1 MKRVLLAFSG
11 GLDTSYCVVHL
22 RELGYEVVT
31 ATVDT
36 GNFTPDEVEAIA
48 ARSKELG
55 AIAHHH
61 LDARTALY
69 EDFVSY
75 VIRANYLRGGVYPA
89 CVGPERVVAARFVAE
104 LATELGIPAVA
115 HGSTGA
121 GNDQIRFDLA
131 LRVLAP
137 ELEVIAPI
145 RTHGL
150 TRAQETDYLRERGY
164 AVSEAT
170 RDYSINVGLLGTTIG
185 GKETLG
191 TLGVPAES
199 AYTMTVAPE
208 AAPSEPETVQITF
221 ANGLPVALDGQT
233 FESGVALIQ
242 ELNRRAGRHGI
253 GRGVHLG
260 TTVLGIK
267 GRVAFEA
274 PALVTLIQAHQELE
288 KSVLTSRQIFWKAQ
302 LGTLYGDMLH
312 EGLYFDPVMRDL
324 EAFLD
329 SASQVVAG
337 TVHVKLGHGHVTLLG
352 STSPHSMMAHDV
364 AVYGEQNAYWNG
376 RDAEGFSRLYGL
388 EGLIAARAKRKGE
401 HRDRVGV

>member
-1 MKRVLLAFSG
+1 MKQVLLAFSG
-11 GLDTSYCVVHL
+11 GLDTSYCVVYL
-22 RELGYEVVT
+22 REQGYDVVT
-31 ATVDT
+31 VTVDT
-36 GNFTPDEVEAIA
+36 GNFSAEEVAAIGE
-48 ARSKELG
+48 RSRALG
-55 AIAHHH
+55 ASAHHH
-61 LDARTALY
+61 LDARAALY
-69 EDFVSY
+69 DGFVSY
-75 VIRANYLRGGVYPA
+75 VVKGNYLRGGVYPA
-89 CVGPERVVAARFVAE
+89 CVGPERVVAAQAVAE
-104 LATELGIPAVA
+104 LAVALGIDEVA

-131 LRVLAP
+131 LRIMASHLRVLAP
-137 ELEVIAPI
+137 I
-145 RTHGL
+145 REHGL
-150 TRAQETDYLRERGY
+150 TRAQETDYLRARGH

-170 RDYSINVGLLGTTIG
+170 KDYSINVGLLGTTIG

-199 AYTMTVAPE
+199 AYTMTVAPLNAPDEPRRLAIRFE
-208 AAPSEPETVQITF
+208 A
-221 ANGLPVALDGQT
+221 GLPVALDGKT
-233 FESGVALIQ
+233 YPDGVALIQ
-242 ELNRRAGRHGI
+242 ALNALAGAHGI

-302 LGTLYGDMLH
+302 LGNLYGDMLH
-312 EGLYFDPVMRDL
+312 EGLYFDPLMRNV

-329 SASQVVAG
+329 SSQETVSG
-337 TVHVKLGHGHVTLLG
+337 TVHLELAKGHVTVLG
-352 STSPHSMMAHDV
+352 SESPYSMMAHDV

-388 EGLIAARAKRKGE
+388 EGLIAAKAKSKGAP
-401 HRDRVGV
+401 HAAAV

>member
-1 MKRVLLAFSG
+1 MKQVLLAFSG
-11 GLDTSYCVVHL
+11 GLDTSYCVVYL
-22 RELGYEVVT
+22 LEQGYDVVT
-31 ATVDT
+31 VTVDT
-36 GNFTPDEVEAIA
+36 GNFTEAERANIA
-48 ARSKELG
+48 ARSQELG
-55 AIAHHH
+55 ASKHYH
-61 LDARTALY
+61 LDARAALY
-69 EDFVSY
+69 DGFVSY
-75 VIRANYLRGGVYPA
+75 VIKANYLRGGVYPA
-89 CVGPERVVAARFVAE
+89 CVGPERVVAAQFVAD
-104 LATELGIPAVA
+104 LAQKLGIEEVA

-137 ELEVIAPI
+137 NLQVLAPI

-150 TRAQETDYLRERGY
+150 TREQESEYLRTRGY
-164 AVSEAT
+164 HVSEAT
-170 RDYSINVGLLGTTIG
+170 KDYSINVGLLGTTIG

-199 AYTMTVAPE
+199 AYTLTASAEAAPE
-208 AAPSEPETVQITF
+208 APQTLVIRFED
-221 ANGLPVALDGQT
+221 GLPVALDQARYPDGA
-233 FESGVALIQ
+233 ALIQ
-242 ELNRRAGRHGI
+242 ALNGIAGRHGI

-274 PALVTLIQAHQELE
+274 PALITLIQAHQELE
-288 KSVLTSRQIFWKAQ
+288 KNVLTSRQIFWKTQ

-312 EGLYFDPVMRDL
+312 EGLYFDPLMRDV

-329 SASQVVAG
+329 SSQKTVTG
-337 TVHVKLGHGHVTLLG
+337 TVQLQLYKGHAVIQG
-352 STSPHSMMAHDV
+352 SESPFSMMAHDV

-388 EGLIAARAKRKGE
+388 EGLIAAKAKRKGTS
-401 HRDRVGV
+401 HDPVLV